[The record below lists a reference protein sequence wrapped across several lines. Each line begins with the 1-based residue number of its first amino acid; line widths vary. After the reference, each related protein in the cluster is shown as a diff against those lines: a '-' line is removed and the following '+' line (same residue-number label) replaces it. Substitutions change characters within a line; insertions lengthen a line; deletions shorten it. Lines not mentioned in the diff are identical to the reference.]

1 MESPSDD
8 TQTRISVEA
17 DERTR
22 LLPPPSHGYLSP
34 DDPAASYPFLSELNR
49 NKVLEKLRNLSSQL
63 LRTCE
68 AVANELTGIS
78 VQPLERTILALLH
91 CALHHHKLS
100 LVGAAVGIYL
110 RGLTWIAL
118 ARFWLLRFLIHDL
131 NFGTSPDRPPILL
144 NTFQGRSGNV
154 LGHRC
159 HIVDR
164 HDPHRCR
171 AKTSC

>member
-1 MESPSDD
+1 MFSLNEQRTVDAPAQNGESSDHA
-8 TQTRISVEA
+8 QTRISVEA

-22 LLPPPSHGYLSP
+22 LLPPPPHGYLSP

-49 NKVLEKLRNLSSQL
+49 NKFLEKLRNLSSQL

-68 AVANELTGIS
+68 SLANELKGIS

-131 NFGTSPDRPPILL
+131 DVRTSPDRPPILL
-144 NTFQGRSGNV
+144 NTF
-154 LGHRC
+154 
-159 HIVDR
+159 
-164 HDPHRCR
+164 
-171 AKTSC
+171 

>member
-1 MESPSDD
+1 MFSWVSKKDENEQRTVDAPAQNGESSD
-8 TQTRISVEA
+8 QAHTRNSVEA

-22 LLPPPSHGYLSP
+22 LLPPPPHGYLSP
-34 DDPAASYPFLSELNR
+34 DDPAVSYPFLSELNR
-49 NKVLEKLRNLSSQL
+49 NETLGKLGNPSSQL

-68 AVANELTGIS
+68 ALANELTGIS

-131 NFGTSPDRPPILL
+131 DVRTSPDRPPILL
-144 NTFQGRSGNV
+144 NTF
-154 LGHRC
+154 
-159 HIVDR
+159 
-164 HDPHRCR
+164 
-171 AKTSC
+171 